1 MNSSTRFISK
11 ILFDKEINLVSF
23 PAKNNDK
30 FWESFVKIGSSHYVI
45 PALYYKLKQRD
56 YLKLLNDELVSY
68 LHEIYNQNLKRN
80 LELFKEVKEISNILK
95 QNNINHVFLK
105 GAALISTLYQDYLG
119 IRMVGDIDIF
129 ISNDQILYTQEL
141 LKKNGYKN
149 LTKYDGLKGRHL
161 PRLINNSKI
170 FAVELH
176 DCLVNKNSS
185 LSDHDTL
192 LKRKIIE
199 EVNILEWEDL
209 LYHCILNFQIN
220 DHGSLR
226 ANYSFRTLLD
236 FYIINK
242 FYPKVFGRLPK
253 SIHIDKFKLNV
264 NKILGSNYKC
274 ESSLIFF
281 NFRLSLRFYSS
292 LYYYFE
298 NILVNMIL
306 SINLNLHRLREFIRV
321 KEYRYHVLNKIGL
334 IK

>member
-1 MNSSTRFISK
+1 MNSTTRFISD

-23 PAKNNDK
+23 PAKNDDK
-30 FWESFVKIGSSHYVI
+30 FWDQFVKIGSSHYVI
-45 PALYYKLKQRD
+45 PALYYKLKERD
-56 YLKLLNDELVSY
+56 YLRLLNDELISY
-68 LHEIYNQNLKRN
+68 LKEIYNQNLKRN
-80 LELFKEVKEISNILK
+80 LNLIKEVNEISNLFIT
-95 QNNINHVFLK
+95 NNIDHIFLK
-105 GAALISTLYQDYLG
+105 GAALVSSIYKETLG
-119 IRMVGDIDIF
+119 IRMVGDIDIL
-129 ISNDQILYTQEL
+129 ISNDQIFKAEEL
-141 LKKNGYKN
+141 LKKNSYKN

-161 PRLINNSKI
+161 PRLISNKKV

-176 DCLVNKNSS
+176 DCLINKNSS
-185 LSDHDTL
+185 LSDHDAL
-192 LKRKIIE
+192 LKRKIIK

-242 FYPKVFGRLPK
+242 YNPKAFGRLQK

-292 LYYYFE
+292 LYSYFE

-306 SINLNLHRLREFIRV
+306 SINLNLYRLREFIRI